1 MNVCRNEAHDSENK
15 QIFARFLLNSATMKF
30 VPAHDVNGREKK
42 QEFNSSEANTKTNKR
57 WLDGI
62 AGVNMK

>member
-1 MNVCRNEAHDSENK
+1 MFAVMKPMILKTNK
-15 QIFARFLLNSATMKF
+15 FSLVFLLKSARMKF